1 MLYQYWIASYN
12 LERLVMFV
20 RNYQGTLRVFDL
32 DKLKLNHRKRTAF
45 CFNLVAISVCFLYS
59 LVQASSYLLFPKTGL
74 PKSYLLTKSA
84 IILVI
89 GILIWSAFTYKFYS
103 SIKSINNSIEELTLE
118 LKSND
123 ILQEKT
129 KLAHASFVILLFF
142 MFIASTVG
150 DFIKSYESLNTDL
163 NKAKVVEL
171 GSFDIIAT
179 GHFIV
184 LSTLLVLFHKQNT
197 E

>member
-1 MLYQYWIASYN
+1 M
-12 LERLVMFV
+12 
-20 RNYQGTLRVFDL
+20 
-32 DKLKLNHRKRTAF
+32 
-45 CFNLVAISVCFLYS
+45 
-59 LVQASSYLLFPKTGL
+59 
-74 PKSYLLTKSA
+74 TKSA

-89 GILIWSAFTYKFYS
+89 GILIWSSFTYKFYS

-123 ILQEKT
+123 ILHEKT
-129 KLAHASFVILLFF
+129 KLAHVSFVILLFF

-163 NKAKVVEL
+163 NKAKVIEL